1 MLALIFRLRNDRNRK
16 RHIARGKV
24 RVSQH
29 YNLGRTQ
36 ATMDF
41 VDVDIIQDTPVFLSP
56 KALTMLPS
64 EFGDECVH
72 LVQNFFHT
80 VLENIRAGE
89 NLKAE
94 RLLRELRE
102 PNETRLG
109 LSKGKAR
116 GRALGSG
123 SAHDVWQ
130 SLSRSEAAKTG
141 LIEAKCSLASS
152 REAN

>member
-1 MLALIFRLRNDRNRK
+1 M
-16 RHIARGKV
+16 

-29 YNLGRTQ
+29 YDLGRTQ

-41 VDVDIIQDTPVFLSP
+41 VDVDIIEDTPVFLSP

-80 VLENIRAGE
+80 VLDSIRAGRNAE
-89 NLKAE
+89 AE
-94 RLLRELRE
+94 RLLRQLRE

-109 LSKGKAR
+109 LSTGKAR

-123 SAHDVWQ
+123 TAHDVWQ
-130 SLSRSEAAKTG
+130 SLSQSEAAKTG
-141 LIEAKCSLASS
+141 LIEDLALQLLFLWTSES
-152 REAN
+152 MGNHDSNVMGAVRVC